1 MKVEKMIKVIAFDF
15 DGTLADSVDFCLS
28 CFDHVFERFMGNSAP
43 TREEIYQT
51 FGMNEPG
58 VIRHFM
64 NGFVPEAE
72 EYFYQLHR
80 ELHKEW
86 CPDVY
91 PGCRVLLDFLQE
103 KAVPMTILTGRSE
116 TTCRISLEVLAL
128 EKYFVDIQNG
138 SPEKNDKAGQMLNL
152 LKKFNLQPGELVYIG
167 DAVSDAEA
175 AHRAGVK
182 CLSAAW
188 AKSARIPELE
198 KINPGL
204 VFTDVADMQ
213 KYIAERI

>member
-1 MKVEKMIKVIAFDF
+1 MIKLAAFDF
-15 DGTLADSVDFCLS
+15 DGTLADSVDFCLT
-28 CFDHVFERFMGNSAP
+28 CFDKVFEKFMGEKAP

-64 NGFVPEAE
+64 GGFVPEAE

-80 ELHKEW
+80 NLHKEW
-86 CPDVY
+86 CSDVY
-91 PGCRVLLDFLQE
+91 AGCRELLDFLQE
-103 KAVPMTILTGRSE
+103 KSLPMTILTGRSE

-128 EKYFVDIQNG
+128 EKYFINIQNG
-138 SPEKNDKAGQMLNL
+138 SPEKNDKAAQMRYL
-152 LKKFNLQPGELVYIG
+152 LEKYNLQPEELVYIG

-188 AKSARIPELE
+188 AKSARISELE
-198 KINPGL
+198 KVNPGL
-204 VFTDVADMQ
+204 VFTQVADMQ
-213 KYIAERI
+213 KYIADRI